1 MMADEGAG
9 SGLQMTIQM
18 THEAVTITSAVT
30 RLSTSALGQ
39 IMRVAGAGL
48 RRVKTKHLETG
59 KVTIARLQRQ
69 TGGDLHALPITHELE
84 RSVKA
89 DLRRRGTNFSIEHG
103 ADGGT
108 YVHFSGRDVDEVQHG
123 LQQAAAR
130 FAQRHGRNAGEERS
144 RAPRAETDE
153 PEAEVE
159 PPASEPE
166 VEPPASEP
174 EVEPPAPE
182 PEVEPP
188 APEPEASET
197 DAYAWLSAD
206 PIVEGDPDA
215 LALREVAQARK
226 MARAQEAPAPQRR
239 RATAP
244 RQQSGRVRHATP
256 RRSKGDVLAG
266 MNHRQ
271 RQITGGQ
278 RTQPRTTRRTRSQGA
293 R

>member
-130 FAQRHGRNAGEERS
+130 FSQRHGRNAGEERS
-144 RAPRAETDE
+144 RAPRAEADE
-153 PEAEVE
+153 PEA
-159 PPASEPE
+159 
-166 VEPPASEP
+166 

-188 APEPEASET
+188 APEPEASGI
-197 DAYAWLSAD
+197 DAWLSAD

>member
-48 RRVKTKHLETG
+48 KRMKTKHLETG

-130 FAQRHGRNAGEERS
+130 FSQRHGRNAGEERS
-144 RAPRAETDE
+144 RAPRAEADE
-153 PEAEVE
+153 PEA
-159 PPASEPE
+159 
-166 VEPPASEP
+166 

-188 APEPEASET
+188 APEPEASGI
-197 DAYAWLSAD
+197 DAWLSAD
-206 PIVEGDPDA
+206 PIVEPAPEQRATQRVRVTCPDRSGQADQAQHEPTSWLRRPAPISLVIVLVVVEVFTLLA
-215 LALREVAQARK
+215 LAVVGR
-226 MARAQEAPAPQRR
+226 QEPVAPATPVVTSSSTATVTKGATVEASPT
-239 RATAP
+239 ATA
-244 RQQSGRVRHATP
+244 T
-256 RRSKGDVLAG
+256 KGEKK
-266 MNHRQ
+266 
-271 RQITGGQ
+271 
-278 RTQPRTTRRTRSQGA
+278 
-293 R
+293 

>member
-130 FAQRHGRNAGEERS
+130 FSQRHGRNAGEERS
-144 RAPRAETDE
+144 RAPRAEADE
-153 PEAEVE
+153 
-159 PPASEPE
+159 
-166 VEPPASEP
+166 
-174 EVEPPAPE
+174 PE

-188 APEPEASET
+188 APEPEASGI
-197 DAYAWLSAD
+197 DAWLSAD

>member
-130 FAQRHGRNAGEERS
+130 FSQRHGRNAGEERS
-144 RAPRAETDE
+144 RAPRAEADE

-159 PPASEPE
+159 PPVNP
-166 VEPPASEP
+166 
-174 EVEPPAPE
+174 
-182 PEVEPP
+182 
-188 APEPEASET
+188 
-197 DAYAWLSAD
+197 
-206 PIVEGDPDA
+206 
-215 LALREVAQARK
+215 
-226 MARAQEAPAPQRR
+226 ARA
-239 RATAP
+239 
-244 RQQSGRVRHATP
+244 
-256 RRSKGDVLAG
+256 G
-266 MNHRQ
+266 M
-271 RQITGGQ
+271 I
-278 RTQPRTTRRTRSQGA
+278 P
-293 R
+293 

>member
-130 FAQRHGRNAGEERS
+130 FSQRHGRNAGEERS
-144 RAPRAETDE
+144 RAPRTEADE
-153 PEAEVE
+153 PEA
-159 PPASEPE
+159 
-166 VEPPASEP
+166 

>member
-9 SGLQMTIQM
+9 SALQMTIQM

-30 RLSTSALGQ
+30 RLSASALGQ

-48 RRVKTKHLETG
+48 GRVKTKHLETG

-69 TGGDLHALPITHELE
+69 TGGDLHALPITPELE

-103 ADGGT
+103 ADGDT

-130 FAQRHGRNAGEERS
+130 FSQRHGRNAGEERS
-144 RAPRAETDE
+144 RAPRAEADE
-153 PEAEVE
+153 PEAK
-159 PPASEPE
+159 PS
-166 VEPPASEP
+166 
-174 EVEPPAPE
+174 APE
-182 PEVEPP
+182 PEAKPP
-188 APEPEASET
+188 APEPEASEI
-197 DAYAWLSAD
+197 DAWLTAD
-206 PIVEGDPDA
+206 PIAKGDPDA
-215 LALREVAQARK
+215 LARREVAQAQK
-226 MARAQEAPAPQRR
+226 MAQTQKTPAPQRR
-239 RATAP
+239 RAAAP
-244 RQQSGRVRHATP
+244 RQRRRAAAPRQRRRAAAP

-266 MNHRQ
+266 MNQRQ
-271 RQITGGQ
+271 RQIAGGQ

>member
-9 SGLQMTIQM
+9 SALQMTIQM

-30 RLSTSALGQ
+30 RLSASALGQ

-48 RRVKTKHLETG
+48 GRVKTKHLETG

-69 TGGDLHALPITHELE
+69 TGGDLHALPITPELE

-103 ADGGT
+103 ADGDT

-130 FAQRHGRNAGEERS
+130 FSQRHGRNAGEERS
-144 RAPRAETDE
+144 RAPRAEADE
-153 PEAEVE
+153 PEAK
-159 PPASEPE
+159 
-166 VEPPASEP
+166 
-174 EVEPPAPE
+174 PPAPE
-182 PEVEPP
+182 PEAKPP
-188 APEPEASET
+188 APEPEASEI
-197 DAYAWLSAD
+197 DAWLTAD
-206 PIVEGDPDA
+206 PIAKGDPDA
-215 LALREVAQARK
+215 LARREVAQAQK
-226 MARAQEAPAPQRR
+226 MAQTQKTPAPQRR
-239 RATAP
+239 RAAAP
-244 RQQSGRVRHATP
+244 RQRRRAAAPRQRRRAAAP

-266 MNHRQ
+266 MNQRQ
-271 RQITGGQ
+271 RQIAGGQ

>member
-1 MMADEGAG
+1 MRLDKNLTSQQLWTIATDREHRTADLLDQIVDHPATYRAL
-9 SGLQMTIQM
+9 SDW
-18 THEAVTITSAVT
+18 AVA
-30 RLSTSALGQ
+30 ALGEQ
-39 IMRVAGAGL
+39 DVRAVDAPPAPDADAAEPRRGL
-48 RRVKTKHLETG
+48 R
-59 KVTIARLQRQ
+59 
-69 TGGDLHALPITHELE
+69 LPTMPLG
-84 RSVKA
+84 
-89 DLRRRGTNFSIEHG
+89 RR
-103 ADGGT
+103 
-108 YVHFSGRDVDEVQHG
+108 
-123 LQQAAAR
+123 AAK
-130 FAQRHGRNAGEERS
+130 
-144 RAPRAETDE
+144 
-153 PEAEVE
+153 
-159 PPASEPE
+159 PPAS
-166 VEPPASEP
+166 
-174 EVEPPAPE
+174 E

>member
-130 FAQRHGRNAGEERS
+130 FSQRHGRNAGEERS
-144 RAPRAETDE
+144 RAPRAEADE
-153 PEAEVE
+153 PEA
-159 PPASEPE
+159 
-166 VEPPASEP
+166 